1 MFVIS
6 AVNLLGCQKFGKK
19 RPPEYTAEEGHE
31 VAGTR
36 AWDRRKQGAG
46 RVQQGW
52 Y

>member
-1 MFVIS
+1 MLSQQLIFW
-6 AVNLLGCQKFGKK
+6 AVRNLGKK

-46 RVQQGW
+46 RVQ
-52 Y
+52 